1 MMKITEDNQVAGVD
15 KVLQLKE
22 ALAYVQENT
31 LIINDSEHIRL
42 PEAAHVTSEPLDNY
56 NIYVSGN
63 ELSHIYKLDKDK
75 QLTLLYKNKADGFVI
90 LNSHQFILIDEAD
103 HKNTLSY
110 YIDGVLKWRKAKEKK
125 RLSYN
130 LKSIVTS
137 PHYKYPYLEVRDLA
151 TFTVQKVIDT
161 DKNYKVSH
169 HTNVIDD
176 TLIFFQTRRLPEFTH
191 IDVIATAINLTY
203 SSIQWTSAY
212 QGAYWFLFNDRDQQ
226 LYSLRGVWV
235 NKHKTYYLETLNP
248 KTGETSRTLLEQ
260 NTDIVTS
267 PWLAKIVNNTLFYA
281 DSGTKGTCISA
292 IDLTTK
298 KRIARC
304 DLHLAAGVKIAEPY
318 IAGDDLWVLDTEKT
332 LHQLTIS
339 G

>member
-1 MMKITEDNQVAGVD
+1 MELIKHAVLTGIDKIVQRKHD
-15 KVLQLKE
+15 
-22 ALAYVQENT
+22 LAYVTQNQLVLQNQCAIDLPEKCYVVGEQAADFKVYLYEDGIGHVYYLNDADSFELFHPQKALSGWVLSSSQILLNYLDGVENT
-31 LIINDSEHIRL
+31 D
-42 PEAAHVTSEPLDNY
+42 TY
-56 NIYVSGN
+56 F
-63 ELSHIYKLDKDK
+63 KDGEIVW
-75 QLTLLYKNKADGFVI
+75 Q
-90 LNSHQFILIDEAD
+90 
-103 HKNTLSY
+103 
-110 YIDGVLKWRKAKEKK
+110 KEQAK
-125 RLSYN
+125 RLLGN
-130 LKSIVTS
+130 NTKTIVTS
-137 PHYKYPYLEVRDLA
+137 PNFKMTQLEVRDLA
-151 TFTVQKVIDT
+151 TFTVQQVIDT

-191 IDVIATAINLTY
+191 IDVIATAINLTDG
-203 SSIQWTSAY
+203 SIQWTSAY
-212 QGAYWFLFNDRDQQ
+212 QGAYWFLFNDSDKQ
-226 LYSLRGVWV
+226 LYSLTGGWV
-235 NKHKTYYLETLNP
+235 NKQKTYYLETLNP

-267 PWLAKIVNNTLFYA
+267 PWLAKIVNNTLFHA

-339 G
+339 S

>member
-1 MMKITEDNQVAGVD
+1 MKITKDNQVVGVD
-15 KVLQLKE
+15 KVLHLKA

-42 PEAAHVTSEPLDNY
+42 PEAPHVTSEPLDNY
-56 NIYVSGN
+56 NIYVSGQR
-63 ELSHIYKLDKDK
+63 LSHIYRADIENKLN
-75 QLTLLYKNKADGFVI
+75 LLHENQAAGRI
-90 LNSHQFILIDEAD
+90 IISPEQFMLVNE
-103 HKNTLSY
+103 KGENTLSY
-110 YIDGVLKWRKAKEKK
+110 FQNDMLVWRKPLEKK
-125 RLSYN
+125 LLGFN
-130 LKSIVTS
+130 NQFMVTS

-151 TFTVQKVIDT
+151 TFTVQQVIDT

-191 IDVIATAINLTY
+191 IDVIATAINLTDG
-203 SSIQWTSAY
+203 SIQWTSAY
-212 QGAYWFLFNDRDQQ
+212 QGAYWFLFNDSDKQ
-226 LYSLRGVWV
+226 LYSLTGVWV
-235 NKHKTYYLETLNP
+235 NKQKTYYLETLNP

-339 G
+339 S

>member
-1 MMKITEDNQVAGVD
+1 MELIKYA
-15 KVLQLKE
+15 VLTGIDDIVQRKND
-22 ALAYVQENT
+22 LAYVKGNQLLLQNSRPIELPYECFVVGEPSADYTTYIHGEGFAYTHRLNEGLTLDLVNPKKSRSVIVLSTNEYFLNYSEDAENT
-31 LIINDSEHIRL
+31 ITYFKNGQQVWQKPQQKRYL
-42 PEAAHVTSEPLDNY
+42 
-56 NIYVSGN
+56 GN
-63 ELSHIYKLDKDK
+63 NAS
-75 QLTLLYKNKADGFVI
+75 T
-90 LNSHQFILIDEAD
+90 
-103 HKNTLSY
+103 
-110 YIDGVLKWRKAKEKK
+110 
-125 RLSYN
+125 
-130 LKSIVTS
+130 IVTS
-137 PHYKYPYLEVRDLA
+137 PNFKMTQLEVRDLA
-151 TFTVQKVIDT
+151 TFTVQQVIDT

-191 IDVIATAINLTY
+191 IDVIATAINLTDG
-203 SSIQWTSAY
+203 SIQWTSAY
-212 QGAYWFLFNDRDQQ
+212 QGAYWFLFNDSDKQ
-226 LYSLRGVWV
+226 LYSLTGVWV
-235 NKHKTYYLETLNP
+235 NKQKTYYLETLNP

-267 PWLAKIVNNTLFYA
+267 TWLAKIVNNTLFYS

-298 KRIARC
+298 KFIARC
-304 DLHLAAGVKIAEPY
+304 DLHLAAGVKITEPY